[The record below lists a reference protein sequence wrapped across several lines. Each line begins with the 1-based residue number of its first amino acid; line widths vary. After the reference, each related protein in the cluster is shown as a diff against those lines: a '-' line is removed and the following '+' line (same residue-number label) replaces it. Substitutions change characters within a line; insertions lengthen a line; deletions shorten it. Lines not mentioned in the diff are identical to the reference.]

1 MLKVQILICFILG
14 LVPIKAWR
22 TGFIA
27 LVTVGLSCCAIP
39 LASSISQLTFPH
51 FGLGLGVG
59 ALDAALVPLLA
70 YLVDAR
76 GNKHYGP
83 VYAIQQTAV
92 SLAYSL
98 GPLLGGEAIHSIGFP
113 WLMRIV
119 GLLNVLY
126 CPLLIE
132 LENEPV
138 SIKIYLKKSSFHIFN
153 VIFSC

>member
-1 MLKVQILICFILG
+1 M
-14 LVPIKAWR
+14 
-22 TGFIA
+22 
-27 LVTVGLSCCAIP
+27 
-39 LASSISQLTFPH
+39 ASSINQLTFPH

-70 YLVDAR
+70 YLVDAQ
-76 GNKHYGP
+76 GNKNYGP

-98 GPLLGGEAIHSIGFP
+98 GPLLGGEVIHSIGFP
-113 WLMRIV
+113 WLMRII

-138 SIKIYLKKSSFHIFN
+138 SIEILFHNGGMI
-153 VIFSC
+153 IG